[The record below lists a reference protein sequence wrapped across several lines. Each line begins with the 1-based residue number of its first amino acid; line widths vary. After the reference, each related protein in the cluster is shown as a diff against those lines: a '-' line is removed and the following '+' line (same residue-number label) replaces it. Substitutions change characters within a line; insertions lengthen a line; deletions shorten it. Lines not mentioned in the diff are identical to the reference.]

1 MLITRNIQSSF
12 FGAKLVPL
20 DLRLKNG
27 EIPQLLVPKLQMIID
42 NLANSR
48 ASSTA
53 NNQPKGL
60 MARYESFLSRRY
72 PKVHAIHKMVTNGC
86 KWCWSDIKTYYRLK
100 KDLRTKTRQLSELK
114 RSELEI
120 LLQCPSE
127 ITHILTLLVLLQIPV
142 VGESLCT
149 KEELLKLAVIVI
161 LIPLPF
167 TIYIIALAVVFFP
180 QLILTRH
187 FWTNDQRKRFWSIS
201 LKRVAR
207 MHFDPLRKYL
217 QNLDVNLQASLEELK
232 KLELPEMDTYSLGHL
247 YHLSRLHRVSLLTDG
262 VRGFHNRAEM
272 LRYLDH
278 SLKSEDT
285 AIDMMSEQ
293 QLCEQ
298 FYLRRLQYDGLS
310 EEKMKCLL
318 KNWIQHMTDPRLK
331 TSLLLHVPV
340 FETALKNAAENLK
353 PIQKC

>member
-1 MLITRNIQSSF
+1 MLIIRNIHLSV
-12 FGAKLVPL
+12 FGSKLVPL
-20 DLRLKNG
+20 DLWLKNG

-42 NLANSR
+42 NSANNHS
-48 ASSTA
+48 SSTA

-72 PKVHAIHKMVTNGC
+72 PKVYAVHKMVTNGC
-86 KWCWSDIKTYYRLK
+86 KWCWSDVKIYYRLK

-120 LLQCPSE
+120 LLQ
-127 ITHILTLLVLLQIPV
+127 
-142 VGESLCT
+142 T

-207 MHFDPLRKYL
+207 MHFDPLRKHL

-247 YHLSRLHRVSLLTDG
+247 YHLSKVHRVSLLIYG

-285 AIDMMSEQ
+285 TIDMMSEQ

-340 FETALKNAAENLK
+340 FEAALKNAAENLK